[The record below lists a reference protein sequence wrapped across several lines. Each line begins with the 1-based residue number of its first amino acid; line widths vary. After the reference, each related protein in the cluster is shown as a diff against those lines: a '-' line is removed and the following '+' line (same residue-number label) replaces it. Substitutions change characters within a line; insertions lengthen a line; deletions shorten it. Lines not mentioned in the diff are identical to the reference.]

1 MKNNTG
7 KTFVA
12 IILSIIILIISQI
25 VSELLASGLILIKIP
40 EYICNIVASILY
52 IIISYHLLKILCKK
66 YLKCSLK
73 EYSIPKFKINLKWI
87 MIGFI
92 LPLSIIGI
100 YLLLPGTLVSSF
112 IDLTKKLN
120 ILTTGIFFSGI
131 SAGIVEEMVFRGIIM
146 NSLDKRYGKKV
157 AILLPSILF
166 GIVHILGMNFD
177 IFSSLLV
184 IVAGTMVGVM
194 FSLITLE
201 HNSIW
206 DSAIVHILWNIVILG
221 GVMNIGN
228 SVSEYAIYNYLL
240 DTKSFFITGGEFGI
254 ESSVIAL
261 IGYIVVI
268 LITLVMQRRNHK
280 YESNIP

>member
-12 IILSIIILIISQI
+12 IILSIIILIVSQI
-25 VSELLASGLILIKIP
+25 ISELLASGLILIKIP

-52 IIISYHLLKILCKK
+52 IIISYNLLKILCKK

-73 EYSIPKFKINLKWI
+73 EYSIPKFKINLQWI
-87 MIGFI
+87 IIGLI

-100 YLLLPGTLVSSF
+100 YLLLPGTFVSSSMN
-112 IDLTKKLN
+112 LTKKLN

-146 NSLDKRYGKKV
+146 NALDKRYGNKV
-157 AILLPSILF
+157 AILVPSLLF

-177 IFSSLLV
+177 ISSSLLV

-194 FSLITLE
+194 FSLIALE

-206 DSAIVHILWNIVILG
+206 NSAIVHILWNIVILG
-221 GVMNIGN
+221 GVIDIGN

-254 ESSVIAL
+254 ESSVVAL
-261 IGYIVVI
+261 IGYTIVI
-268 LITLVMQRRNHK
+268 IFVMQSRKHK
-280 YESNIP
+280 YESNML